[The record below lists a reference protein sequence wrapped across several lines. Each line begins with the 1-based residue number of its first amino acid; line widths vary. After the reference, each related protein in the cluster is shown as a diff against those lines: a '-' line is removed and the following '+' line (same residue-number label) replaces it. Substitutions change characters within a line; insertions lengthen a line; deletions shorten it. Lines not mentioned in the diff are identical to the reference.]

1 MKVKRKQERLLYRT
15 DQFGLI
21 QDLNHRYNLSLAAAE
36 KLSEEIHDRYLGLDE
51 RLPDGTI
58 WYTAVDIEEPA
69 GKPLKACKKKRIK
82 LTLHSMEDLEV
93 EERHGLAYLRYE
105 KVRKLCW
112 QAYNQGALL
121 TQEDISRLLTMSVS
135 GVKKIVAQHK
145 RDGNRLPTRGNYH
158 DIGPGVSHKSEAV
171 RMFLHGMT
179 PSDISWRIHHSLYSV
194 ERYVR
199 DFCVVFMAHCEGYTP
214 ERISHMTRLSV
225 KLIREYIA
233 LYEKHCTGDNKEFL
247 RLIELRL
254 QKLVDFK
261 KTGRVAT

>member
-1 MKVKRKQERLLYRT
+1 
-15 DQFGLI
+15 
-21 QDLNHRYNLSLAAAE
+21 LSLAAAE